1 MKNMTLAAVIAGGLT
16 AFAATTANAASCTVE
31 VPGPDVEYT
40 LELSGTSS
48 CTTGN
53 DSEAA
58 LNSLIGFEAPPEWML
73 ADKNDDATS
82 GDGFI
87 SIIDPAFN
95 GATSGDWEIS
105 ALPAGY
111 EVAFVLKAG
120 DSFAAFLID
129 SLSGTWS
136 SSKDLSHASLYY
148 RATGIPPVPLPA
160 SALLMLGGLGG
171 LAMLRRKKA

>member
-1 MKNMTLAAVIAGGLT
+1 MLHTLDQ
-16 AFAATTANAASCTVE
+16 VE
-31 VPGPDVEYT
+31 LFDSVVSGPDVEYT
-40 LELSGTSS
+40 LEVSGTYA

-53 DSEAA
+53 DDVDA
-58 LNSLIGFEAPPEWML
+58 LNNLIGFEAPPEWVL

-95 GATSGDWEIS
+95 GSTGGDWAVS
-105 ALPAGY
+105 AIPGGY

-120 DSFAAFLID
+120 DSFAAFMID

-148 RATGIPPVPLPA
+148 REVAAIPLPA

-171 LAMLRRKKA
+171 LVLLRRKKA